1 MGWKGTIRSLQ
12 ATSRRIERDAE
23 KRRRELQKQ
32 QKAYARMAELEQAEY
47 EVDVWNNYID
57 VLQSVHKGCGD
68 PVDWLSIARADAPV
82 QPVFFGSKEAQA
94 RQAVQNY
101 RPGFLSRL
109 LKIDRKKKQK
119 LNEAVDVAKKDDQDN
134 FDSLYQQWQQDSA
147 DHEQQTGIATG
158 ILDGEP
164 RARINAIE
172 FFAPFDELSELGSS
186 IHFCIDEI
194 SGVLLVTLHVHGGH
208 VIPTEIKSLLKSG
221 KLSVKKMPVGKRN
234 GLLQDYIC
242 SCVLRVARELLNL
255 LPDDMV
261 IVTAVDEL
269 LNTATGYPEELP
281 ILSVAVTRQ
290 VLDRLN
296 MDAIDPSDSMNNF
309 VHNMN
314 FKKTTGF
321 RAVPELNPGQ
331 FVSRS

>member
-234 GLLQDYIC
+234 ELLQDYIC
-242 SCVLRVARELLNL
+242 SCVLR
-255 LPDDMV
+255 
-261 IVTAVDEL
+261 
-269 LNTATGYPEELP
+269 
-281 ILSVAVTRQ
+281 
-290 VLDRLN
+290 
-296 MDAIDPSDSMNNF
+296 
-309 VHNMN
+309 
-314 FKKTTGF
+314 
-321 RAVPELNPGQ
+321 
-331 FVSRS
+331 

>member
-1 MGWKGTIRSLQ
+1 
-12 ATSRRIERDAE
+12 
-23 KRRRELQKQ
+23 
-32 QKAYARMAELEQAEY
+32 
-47 EVDVWNNYID
+47 
-57 VLQSVHKGCGD
+57 
-68 PVDWLSIARADAPV
+68 
-82 QPVFFGSKEAQA
+82 
-94 RQAVQNY
+94 
-101 RPGFLSRL
+101 
-109 LKIDRKKKQK
+109 
-119 LNEAVDVAKKDDQDN
+119 
-134 FDSLYQQWQQDSA
+134 
-147 DHEQQTGIATG
+147 
-158 ILDGEP
+158 
-164 RARINAIE
+164 
-172 FFAPFDELSELGSS
+172 
-186 IHFCIDEI
+186 
-194 SGVLLVTLHVHGGH
+194 
-208 VIPTEIKSLLKSG
+208 
-221 KLSVKKMPVGKRN
+221 
-234 GLLQDYIC
+234 
-242 SCVLRVARELLNL
+242 VLRVARELLNL